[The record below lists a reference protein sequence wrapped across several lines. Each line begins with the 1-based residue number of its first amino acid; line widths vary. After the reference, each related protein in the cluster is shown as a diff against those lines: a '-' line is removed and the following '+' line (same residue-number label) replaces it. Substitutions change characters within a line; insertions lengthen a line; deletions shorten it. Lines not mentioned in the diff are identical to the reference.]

1 MRMSAAQAK
10 RIVAGKP
17 ALTEA
22 DITKQIRSVLNRSR
36 VYHYKSWQGPMS
48 YPKGIADIIGVYH
61 GRFLAIEVKKPGG
74 RVSPDQKKFID
85 TINAEGGIAFVAY
98 SVEEV
103 IEKLNLAAK
112 LSPLFSQN
120 SENR

>member
-1 MRMSAAQAK
+1 MGKTEHEIQQ
-10 RIVAGKP
+10 RILLKLGSMPDVRVWRNNTGSVK
-17 ALTEA
+17 TE
-22 DITKQIRSVLNRSR
+22 DGRFVTFGL
-36 VYHYKSWQGPMS
+36 
-48 YPKGIADIIGVYH
+48 KGSADIIGILQG

-98 SVEEV
+98 SVDEV
-103 IEKLNLAAK
+103 IEKLNLGVK